1 MIRYLIKNNFKLMG
15 RNIVN
20 ILLFIFAPIAVMAI
34 LISAFSGLMDKY
46 KSVDKFKIGYSIEE
60 GSIFESRIDSINSIL
75 SKQGIDCVKID
86 TDNPKECI
94 DNNGFGGYVE
104 YKKDIY
110 KIHLSDDKKVE
121 GKTFEYI
128 ISAYV
133 ENMGLAMF
141 SNISDDKVQ
150 DMDFEFTESHPDH
163 MPEISSTDYYGIIWI
178 IYFSWCAIL
187 CLTGIYNSEKKH
199 DLLKKYRVSNLSEL
213 QIYLSRFIPS
223 VVIICLCLVI
233 SMVLSM
239 FALGVHWGEIPLSLL
254 IVICS
259 SLAALAFGIMV
270 QAIFDSMVVT
280 IIVVFG
286 CVWFMGFY
294 GGTFEAFMFQNIPN
308 NLNLLS
314 PLYHANRA
322 AVELSTMGHSD
333 YVVSAICYTL
343 FITFVCSVVAVFAGI
358 IRKRGRA

>member
-1 MIRYLIKNNFKLMG
+1 MIERFRMIRYLIKNNFKLMG

-60 GSIFESRIDSINSIL
+60 GSIFESHIDSINSIL

-187 CLTGIYNSEKKH
+187 CLTGPHMIKSLKLVPMQPLDPDHADSIFKKWT
-199 DLLKKYRVSNLSEL
+199 LFGPVILSERQTTTNKNML
-213 QIYLSRFIPS
+213 
-223 VVIICLCLVI
+223 
-233 SMVLSM
+233 
-239 FALGVHWGEIPLSLL
+239 
-254 IVICS
+254 
-259 SLAALAFGIMV
+259 
-270 QAIFDSMVVT
+270 
-280 IIVVFG
+280 
-286 CVWFMGFY
+286 
-294 GGTFEAFMFQNIPN
+294 
-308 NLNLLS
+308 
-314 PLYHANRA
+314 
-322 AVELSTMGHSD
+322 
-333 YVVSAICYTL
+333 
-343 FITFVCSVVAVFAGI
+343 
-358 IRKRGRA
+358 